1 MSQEFDPR
9 RVHISQFAK
18 SGDRHAGEERM
29 ARFDRLVAEARGLGA
44 ESMVSY
50 AMAGEMRRDAAG
62 QEEAWLHLSARAT
75 LALVCQ
81 RCLGP
86 VEWPVEVERD
96 FRFVATEELAAIEDE
111 ESEEDVLVLSR
122 HFDVLELAEDE
133 ILMGIPVSPMHEVC
147 PEPVKMEA
155 VDPDFDG
162 ATEQRPNPFAAL
174 EKLKKGGPSGNSSD
188 ATS

>member
-9 RVHISQFAK
+9 RVPISQFAK
-18 SGDRHAGEERM
+18 ASGRHAGEERL
-29 ARFDRLVAEARGLGA
+29 ARFDRLLAETRGLGA
-44 ESMVSY
+44 ESMVAFSL
-50 AMAGEMRRDAAG
+50 AGEMRRDAAG
-62 QEEAWLHLSARAT
+62 QEEPWLHLSVRAT

-86 VEWPVEVERD
+86 VELPVEVERD

-122 HFDVLELAEDE
+122 NFDVLELAEDE

-147 PEPVKMEA
+147 PEPVRMEA
-155 VDPDFDG
+155 VDPDFERT
-162 ATEQRPNPFAAL
+162 AEQRPNPFAAL
-174 EKLKKGGPSGNSSD
+174 EKLKKGGQ
-188 ATS
+188 